1 MRIGIDAHAAER
13 EGSGNCTYIRHLL
26 LELGRIDTR
35 NDYFIYVINPSH
47 PFYERLKRYKN
58 FHIKSLYVNNP
69 FLRIPIFLG
78 WRSWAD
84 RLDVLHV
91 QYIAPPFHRG
101 QLILTVHDLGHFVI
115 PHAFSRFEVFR
126 SKILIPGAI
135 RRARFIL
142 TGSRHSRSEIS
153 VRFKVPSEKIIYTPN
168 GVSFEFLQFSVFNL
182 AKEKFSYLM
191 NYFSDFGEPEE
202 KKGLAEEKV
211 RENIQGKMNEIM
223 NKIKKKYGI
232 KGPYFF
238 SLSRLNPRKNIT
250 LLIEAFNLLK
260 ETKKIPYQLLIGGKI
275 DVKYKSIIEVI
286 KKSFYKDD
294 IKLLGF
300 VPEDDLGYLYS
311 GAEAF
316 IFLSEYEGFGLPVL
330 EAMACGTPV
339 IASFIGP
346 IREVAADAILYVESF
361 SPSEVAAKMLTI
373 IENKDL
379 NQHLREK
386 GVERACLFSWRET
399 ARLTL
404 QAYER
409 AAQGEVRAINRR
421 PGR

>member
-1 MRIGIDAHAAER
+1 MRIGIEAHAAER

-47 PFYERLKRYKN
+47 PFYQKLKKYKN
-58 FHIKSLYVNNP
+58 FYIKSLYVKNP

-78 WRSWAD
+78 WRSFAD
-84 RLDVLHV
+84 GLDLLHV

-126 SKILIPGAI
+126 SRILIPKAVH
-135 RRARFIL
+135 RAKFIL
-142 TGSRHSRSEIS
+142 TGSRHARSEIREKFS
-153 VRFKVPSEKIIYTPN
+153 IPPEKIIYIPY
-168 GVSFEFLQFSVFNL
+168 GVSPEFFKFSSFNL
-182 AKEKFSYLM
+182 AKERFSYI
-191 NYFSDFGEPEE
+191 E
-202 KKGLAEEKV
+202 KYLSRFREHDEKDSAEEKAG
-211 RENIQGKMNEIM
+211 ENIQGKMNEII
-223 NKIKKKYGI
+223 NVVRKKYII

-238 SLSRLNPRKNIT
+238 SLSRLNPRKNIP

-260 ETKKIPYQLLIGGKI
+260 ASRSIPHQLLIGGKV
-275 DVKYKSIIEVI
+275 DVNYKRLIEVI
-286 KKSFYKDD
+286 NKSPYKDD
-294 IKLLGF
+294 INLLGF

-330 EAMACGTPV
+330 EAMACGVPV

-346 IREVAADAILYVESF
+346 IREVAADDALYVESF
-361 SPSEVAAKMLTI
+361 SPHEVAAKMLTL
-373 IENKDL
+373 IEDRNL
-379 NQHLREK
+379 NQKLREK
-386 GVERACLFSWRET
+386 GVERACLFSWQET

-409 AAQGEVRAINRR
+409 AVHGEVQTINRR

>member
-13 EGSGNCTYIRHLL
+13 EGSGNCTYIRQLL

-47 PFYERLKRYKN
+47 PFYQKLKQYKN
-58 FHIKSLYVNNP
+58 FYLKSLYVNSP
-69 FLRIPIFLG
+69 FIRIPIFLG

-84 RLDVLHV
+84 RLDLLHV

-101 QLILTVHDLGHFVI
+101 RLILTVHDLGHFVI

-126 SKILIPGAI
+126 SKMLIPEAI
-135 RRARFIL
+135 RRATVIL
-142 TGSRHSRSEIS
+142 TGSRYSRSEIS
-153 VRFKVPSEKIIYTPN
+153 ERFNTPLEKIIYIPY
-168 GVSFEFLQFSVFNL
+168 GVSPEFFKFSSLNL
-182 AKEKFSYLM
+182 TKEKFSHLI
-191 NYFSDFGEPEE
+191 NYFFNYLSDFSELEE
-202 KKGLAEEKV
+202 GKGLTEEKV
-211 RENIQGKMNEIM
+211 REDMREKINEIM
-223 NKIKKKYGI
+223 NVTKKKYGI

-238 SLSRLNPRKNIT
+238 SLSRLNPRKNFP

-260 ETKKIPYQLLIGGKI
+260 ETKKIPHQLLIGGKI
-275 DVKYKSIIEVI
+275 DVKYKSIIEII
-286 KKSFYKDD
+286 KKSPYKDD

-346 IREVAADAILYVESF
+346 IREVAADAAVYVESF
-361 SPSEVAAKMLTI
+361 SPSEVASKMLTL

-404 QAYER
+404 QAYEC
-409 AAQGEVRAINRR
+409 AAQGKKF
-421 PGR
+421 